1 MGIKMTEKP
10 NTNKSQSKEPQV
22 SQAEYQAMLDAMA
35 KQLVTQRDAAFRANE
50 LNNDIYTYLCDY
62 FQIDYDPSLLHSG
75 RKINK
80 FYSSLNSVLQRYI
93 TSFIRNAY
101 PRETKNFEFQ
111 VTNDMVDSMS
121 SLYSDSNKE
130 DVRHQLS
137 VIFSEISN
145 SVRREIDNSGFHDIL
160 PIIVSHYFVCHG
172 AFLCMPSRPVL
183 GAKSAIDLI
192 PILPAELALVFS
204 NKQEIVQAFYKY
216 SDKQQNES
224 GAPIKPNKTICV
236 SRKEQQDPET
246 GISSYYWEQAIIDE
260 QNNIIDIQNHPY
272 NPIVVFYN
280 VKFPYESMGR
290 GVAFE
295 QYRSIKEF
303 DEFSKHAN
311 HSKRYFANPPIA
323 LDSTSINGFSSKD
336 LRTLEPGDVLIM
348 NNPSLPIKQ
357 LNTTDPTPYINDANN
372 QRIEITE
379 CILGSIINQNPA
391 TTATLTNEQVTSQQN
406 FILQQ
411 LGRGAKQLIEQIVM
425 NSFHILLQ
433 KGIIHET
440 IRNFLLEDSN
450 RLPYFLFNQMENA
463 NAATQE
469 SLINGFINAI
479 VSLLAQPTGLHI
491 SITSP
496 LGLAFK
502 GAQYS
507 RLVEGVTRISQ
518 LTQLPVNVLFNTN
531 KLVNILADYSDL
543 PPEILSSEKE
553 RNAKIQQMMQ
563 QQVNQA

>member
-1 MGIKMTEKP
+1 MPKKP
-10 NTNKSQSKEPQV
+10 NTNKSQSQEPQA
-22 SQAEYQAMLDAMA
+22 SQTDIQAMLDNMA
-35 KQLVTQRDAAFRANE
+35 KQLIAQRDAAFRANE
-50 LNNDIYTYLCDY
+50 ENKDIYAYLCDY
-62 FQIDYDPSLLHSG
+62 FQIDYDPVVLHSG
-75 RKINK
+75 RQRNK
-80 FYSSLNSVLQRYI
+80 FYSSLSSVLQRYI

-111 VTNDMVDSMS
+111 VTNDMVDRMS

-137 VIFSEISN
+137 VIFSEISDA
-145 SVRREIDNSGFHDIL
+145 VRREIDNSGFHDIL
-160 PIIVSHYFVCHG
+160 PIIVSHYFICHG

-192 PILPAELALVFS
+192 PILPSELALVFS
-204 NKQEIVQAFYKY
+204 PKQEIIQAFYKY
-216 SDKQQNES
+216 SDNQQNYLET
-224 GAPIKPNKTICV
+224 PIQPNKTICV
-236 SRKEQQDPET
+236 SRKEQQDPKT
-246 GISSYYWEQAIIDE
+246 GISSYYWEQAILDE
-260 QNNIIDIQNHPY
+260 QNHIIDIQTKPY

-295 QYRSIKEF
+295 QYRAIKEF

-311 HSKRYFANPPIA
+311 RAKRYFANPPIA
-323 LDSTSINGFSSKD
+323 LDQASISGFSQD
-336 LRTLEPGDVLIM
+336 LRTLEPGDVLVM

-391 TTATLTNEQVTSQQN
+391 TTATLTNEQVTAQQN

-450 RLPYFLFNQMENA
+450 RLPYFLFNQMQYSDQS
-463 NAATQE
+463 TQE
-469 SLINGFINAI
+469 SLINSFINAI
-479 VSLLAQPTGLHI
+479 ISLLAQPTGLHI

-502 GAQYS
+502 GAQYA
-507 RLVEGVTRISQ
+507 RLVEGVTKTSQ
-518 LTQLPVNVLFNTN
+518 LTQLPVNVLFDTN
-531 KLVNILADYSDL
+531 KLVNILADYSEL
-543 PPEILSSEKE
+543 PPEILSSEKQ
-553 RNAKIQQMMQ
+553 RNAKLQQMMQ
-563 QQVNQA
+563 QQGNPV

>member
-1 MGIKMTEKP
+1 MPKKP
-10 NTNKSQSKEPQV
+10 NTNKSQSQEPQA
-22 SQAEYQAMLDAMA
+22 SQTDIQAMLENMA
-35 KQLVTQRDAAFRANE
+35 KQLITQRDAAFRANE
-50 LNNDIYTYLCDY
+50 ENKDIYTYLCDY
-62 FQIDYDPSLLHSG
+62 FQIDYDPVVLHSG
-75 RKINK
+75 RQRNK
-80 FYSSLNSVLQRYI
+80 FYSSLSSVLQRYI

-111 VTNDMVDSMS
+111 VTNDMVDRMS

-137 VIFSEISN
+137 VIFSEISDA
-145 SVRREIDNSGFHDIL
+145 VRREIDNSGFHDIL
-160 PIIVSHYFVCHG
+160 PIIVSHYFICHG

-192 PILPAELALVFS
+192 PILPSELALVFS
-204 NKQEIVQAFYKY
+204 TKQEIIQAFYKY
-216 SDKQQNES
+216 SDNQQNYL
-224 GAPIKPNKTICV
+224 GTPIQPNKTLCV
-236 SRKEQQDPET
+236 SRKEQQDPKT
-246 GISSYYWEQAIIDE
+246 GISSYYWEQAILDE
-260 QNNIIDIQNHPY
+260 QNHIIDIQTKPY

-295 QYRSIKEF
+295 QYRAIKEF

-311 HSKRYFANPPIA
+311 RAKRYFANPPIA
-323 LDSTSINGFSSKD
+323 LDQASISGFSQN
-336 LRTLEPGDVLIM
+336 LRTLEPGDVLVM

-372 QRIEITE
+372 QRTEITE

-391 TTATLTNEQVTSQQN
+391 TTATLTNEQVTAQQN

-450 RLPYFLFNQMENA
+450 RLPYFLFNQMQYSDQS
-463 NAATQE
+463 TQE
-469 SLINGFINAI
+469 SLINSFINAI
-479 VSLLAQPTGLHI
+479 ISLLAQPTGLHI

-502 GAQYS
+502 GAQYA
-507 RLVEGVTRISQ
+507 RLVEGVTKTSQ
-518 LTQLPVNVLFNTN
+518 LTQLPVNVLFDTN
-531 KLVNILADYSDL
+531 KLVNILADYSEL
-543 PPEILSSEKE
+543 PPEILSSEKQ
-553 RNAKIQQMMQ
+553 RNAKLQQMMQ
-563 QQVNQA
+563 QQVNPV